1 MLNVGLSIAWLD
13 HNISRVELLPH
24 GRCFSE
30 HPKIQEWIDAYL
42 NKKPILFPLP
52 LDLSRLPSFTQK
64 VLLEIQKIPYGYT
77 KTYKEVAEA
86 IGHPGAQRAVGSACG
101 RNPYPLFIPCHRV
114 VGYNSLG
121 GYSCAQSI
129 KMLLYILECAK

>member
-1 MLNVGLSIAWLD
+1 MLDFGLSIVWLD
-13 HNISRVELLPH
+13 NNISRVELLPR
-24 GRCFSE
+24 GRLFSE
-30 HPKIQEWIDAYL
+30 HPKIQQWIDAYL
-42 NKKPILFPLP
+42 SKKPIPFPLP
-52 LDLSRLPSFTQK
+52 LDLNRLTPFTQK
-64 VLLEIQKIPYGYT
+64 VLLEIQKIPYGHT

-114 VGYNSLG
+114 VGYNNMG

-129 KMLLYILECAK
+129 KMLLYTLECTK